1 MSVRVSVACALVVSL
16 LAPTRVAFAQDPAPA
31 TGDRDLDGFAD
42 SADACP
48 DTYGAP
54 PQGCPPQAPPSV
66 TDRDGD
72 GIADDV
78 DACPDVAAGTSTG
91 CPDTATPPDT
101 TAVPAG
107 DPNDE
112 YQSLLRTLPN
122 DYDLNYTF
130 DAPARKRNREND
142 PGRAA
147 KRIRALGISGSSLLL
162 IGTVGM
168 IATLSAGLGISRGAK
183 NDLEDM
189 KAAQDVDP
197 ATPIDGAARE
207 DALRKGEVGDK
218 TAIIGSAASG
228 GVMALGAV
236 LLIAARSLKKKT
248 YGTADSGSSGGSM
261 PDKTRRN
268 LTIYGALLVVY
279 GLIGV
284 GAGAVLAKNDDAKKA
299 KNGRILL
306 GVGGGM
312 MGLGALLFIPL
323 AINKFKKTARIN
335 AGPMWVRSGGGAG
348 VRVSF

>member
-16 LAPTRVAFAQDPAPA
+16 IAPTRVAFAQDPAPA

-48 DTYGAP
+48 NTYGAP
-54 PQGCPPQAPPSV
+54 PQGCPPQAPPAV
-66 TDRDGD
+66 TDRDAD
-72 GIADDV
+72 GIADDI
-78 DACPDVAAGTSTG
+78 DACPDVAAATSTG
-91 CPDTATPPDT
+91 CPDTAPPSDT

-162 IGTVGM
+162 VGTVGM
-168 IATLSAGLGISRGAK
+168 IATLSAGLGMANKAK
-183 NDLEDM
+183 KSLEGMQGDTT
-189 KAAQDVDP
+189 VDS
-197 ATPIDGAARE
+197 DARE

-228 GVMALGAV
+228 GVMALGTV

-248 YGTADSGSSGGSM
+248 YGTADSGSSGGGSM
-261 PDKTRRN
+261 SDKTRRN

-306 GVGGGM
+306 GIGGGM

-323 AINKFKKTARIN
+323 AINKFKKTARVN

>member
-16 LAPTRVAFAQDPAPA
+16 IAPTRVAFAQDPAPA

-54 PQGCPPQAPPSV
+54 PQGCPPQAPPAV
-66 TDRDGD
+66 TDRDAD
-72 GIADDV
+72 GIADDI
-78 DACPDVAAGTSTG
+78 DACPDVAAATSTG
-91 CPDTATPPDT
+91 CPDTAPPSDT

-162 IGTVGM
+162 VGTVGM
-168 IATLSAGLGISRGAK
+168 IATLSAGLGMANKAK
-183 NDLEDM
+183 KSLEGM
-189 KAAQDVDP
+189 QDDTTVDS
-197 ATPIDGAARE
+197 DARE

-228 GVMALGAV
+228 GVMALGTV

-248 YGTADSGSSGGSM
+248 YGTADSGSSGGGSM
-261 PDKTRRN
+261 SDKTRRN

-306 GVGGGM
+306 GIGGGM

-323 AINKFKKTARIN
+323 AINKFKKTARVN

>member
-1 MSVRVSVACALVVSL
+1 MTVRVSVACALVVSL
-16 LAPTRVAFAQDPAPA
+16 IAPTRVAFAQDPAPA

-42 SADACP
+42 GADACP

-54 PQGCPPQAPPSV
+54 PQGCPPQAPPVV

-72 GIADDV
+72 GIADDI
-78 DACPDVAAGTSTG
+78 DACPDVAAVTSTG
-91 CPDTATPPDT
+91 CPDTTPPGPT
-101 TAVPAG
+101 PEVAAG

-122 DYDLNYTF
+122 DYDLNYTY

-147 KRIRALGISGSSLLL
+147 KRIRALSISGSSLLL
-162 IGTVGM
+162 LGTVGM
-168 IATLSAGLGISRGAK
+168 IATLSAGLGISGGAK

-189 KAAQDVDP
+189 KAAQDVMP
-197 ATPIDGAARE
+197 TTPVDGSARE

-218 TAIIGSAASG
+218 TAIVGSAASG
-228 GVMALGAV
+228 GVMALGTV

-284 GAGAVLAKNDDAKKA
+284 GAGAVLARNDDDKKA

-306 GVGGGM
+306 GVGGSM

-323 AINKFKKTARIN
+323 AINKFKKTARVN